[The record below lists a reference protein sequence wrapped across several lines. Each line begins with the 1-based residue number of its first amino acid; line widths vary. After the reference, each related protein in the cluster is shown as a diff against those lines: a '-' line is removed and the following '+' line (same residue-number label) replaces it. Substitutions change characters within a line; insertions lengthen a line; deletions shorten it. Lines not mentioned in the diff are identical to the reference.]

1 MCHNQFSVVIRG
13 QPLSNSEVYWH
24 NVEKSV
30 LVKGESF
37 VNGRTSVVDDH
48 VCHPTISAVV
58 NDFNQVTVIQEDRG
72 FVSLL
77 LQARHLLLD

>member
-1 MCHNQFSVVIRG
+1 MCHNQVSVVIRG

-24 NVEKSV
+24 NVEKGV

-37 VNGRTSVVDDH
+37 VNGRTSVVDDDH
-48 VCHPTISAVV
+48 ACHPTISAVV
-58 NDFNQVTVIQEDRG
+58 NDFNQVIVIQEDCG

-77 LQARHLLLD
+77 LQARHL